1 MKKSSLIIALLI
13 MPFSFFSS
21 SVISSEKNV
30 VDDGRPLVLVDPS
43 AAYIIRSHEQRI
55 VNIEFEMTQVMDLIN
70 QYSAY
75 KKRLEAG
82 VTSLPKEMNTKTM
95 QTGIDREIE
104 KYWRLYNILSESKDL
119 LKDSPPLKI
128 KMQKGY
134 SEKRR

>member
-1 MKKSSLIIALLI
+1 MALLI
-13 MPFSFFSS
+13 MPFSFFSG

-95 QTGIDREIE
+95 QIGIDREIE
-104 KYWRLYNILSESKDL
+104 KYWKLYNILSESKEL

>member
-1 MKKSSLIIALLI
+1 MKNSSLIIALLI

>member
-1 MKKSSLIIALLI
+1 MKRNYLFALSVVLPLSLFSGTVFSNESSG
-13 MPFSFFSS
+13 
-21 SVISSEKNV
+21 
-30 VDDGRPLVLVDPS
+30 VDDERPLVLVDPS

-55 VNIEFEMTQVMDLIN
+55 VNIDYEMTQVMDLIN

-95 QTGIDREIE
+95 QIGIDREIE
-104 KYWRLYNILSESKDL
+104 KYWKLYNILSQSKDL

-134 SEKRR
+134 KEKKR

>member
-1 MKKSSLIIALLI
+1 MKKSKSFLFLALLSSI
-13 MPFSFFSS
+13 SFSNMVFSA
-21 SVISSEKNV
+21 EKSD

-55 VNIEFEMTQVMDLIN
+55 VNLEYEMTQVMDLIN

-95 QTGIDREIE
+95 QIGIDREIE
-104 KYWRLYNILSESKDL
+104 KYWKLYNILSQSKDL

-134 SEKRR
+134 KDKKK